1 MTIGENIKR
10 IRIKRNMTQKELGE
24 KLGGIS
30 QQQIGQW
37 ETGKVNPKIETIQ
50 KIAKALD
57 VYLGDIYEDNGIV
70 DLTGL
75 SKAEL
80 DKYFPMSESEKK
92 IESEMRAYRKDAIY
106 KYNISRIE
114 LSLNKLNDLGQ
125 QEAVKRVEELTEI
138 PRYTKKEE

>member
-1 MTIGENIKR
+1 MTTGENIKR

-50 KIAKALD
+50 KIAHALNVDWNIFITENYIEKREKEIDTLLNQSEAIKLAGKAFDDPYVENML
-57 VYLGDIYEDNGIV
+57 
-70 DLTGL
+70 L
-75 SKAEL
+75 SYSL
-80 DKYFPMSESEKK
+80 LNEKGK
-92 IESEMRAYRKDAIY
+92 REAF
-106 KYNISRIE
+106 NRI
-114 LSLNKLNDLGQ
+114 
-125 QEAVKRVEELTEI
+125 EELTEV